1 MAENITGMKRTH
13 RCAEVTAEDV
23 GREIVV
29 MGWAHK
35 RRDPAVL
42 FLSI

>member
-23 GREIVV
+23 GE
-29 MGWAHK
+29 GNC
-35 RRDPAVL
+35 RDGLGA
-42 FLSI
+42 